1 MNPSPVEKLVPRL
14 LLCLLMTCATALAQ
28 EPGAA
33 DSGESGQP
41 AAEIA
46 VTPETSMREILEQEE
61 KVEQLV
67 QEKAG
72 NTPRGELTGRTPLE
86 AMLLLREANRAKDWH
101 RAAEFLDMRYLPGEF
116 EQWEPHDLLRALGYV
131 FGQQNIID
139 ISRLSDDPEGNL
151 NDGLPSYRDQI
162 GTVVISSGE
171 VPIYLQRVPDGRGDR
186 VWKVS
191 NATVARI
198 PEMWDELGYSPVA
211 VYISRL
217 LPDIR
222 FMGMDN
228 WQLAATVVFFLIAWP
243 LAVLASYL
251 LMRLALLIPTGV
263 PHGIERFFRIS
274 VRIFLFIAI
283 AHMLI
288 DHLGLSLTA
297 RVYLESSGVD
307 YIAYTV
313 LLLGVMSLIRDY
325 QILRME
331 REGKAHYAAL
341 LRPFTTIAKILVVT
355 VIALV
360 WADQAGY
367 NMTTI
372 LAGLG
377 VGSLAVALAAQKT
390 LENVIGAITL
400 YTAQPVKPGDFCRF
414 GTVQGTVEEI
424 GLRSTVIRTL
434 NRTLLVVP
442 NSIFSSVEVENY
454 SSRDRIRYYREV
466 QLQMTTANQLRVILG
481 RLRELFYAHPMVQQ
495 DTVSIRFEQIDAA
508 TARIRID
515 AGVPTRD
522 FQEYLAVAEDLN
534 LHIVELV
541 HDSGAI
547 FSGPGQVLQ
556 VREFYQA
563 PEAKMAEVEAT
574 LAEWRE
580 ADRLPFPDY
589 SAEDKAGLQN
599 SLAYPPKGSAG

>member
-1 MNPSPVEKLVPRL
+1 MISQTVELLIPRL
-14 LLCLLMTCATALAQ
+14 FLCLALVALPAFAQDAEPEEAT
-28 EPGAA
+28 P
-33 DSGESGQP
+33 ES
-41 AAEIA
+41 AEIE
-46 VTPETSMREILEQEE
+46 VQPETSMREILEAEE
-61 KVEQLV
+61 KAEQLV
-67 QEKAG
+67 QEKEES
-72 NTPRGELTGRTPLE
+72 TPRGQLTGKTPLE
-86 AMLLLREANRAKDWH
+86 AMLLMREATKAQDWD
-101 RAAEFLDMRYLPGEF
+101 RAAEFLDTRYLPEEL
-116 EQWEPHDLLRALGYV
+116 EQWEPRELLRALGYV

-139 ISRLSDDPEGNL
+139 ITKLSDSPQGDL
-151 NDGLPSYRDQI
+151 DDGLPSYRDQI
-162 GTVVISSGE
+162 GSVLISSGE
-171 VPIYLQRVPDGRGDR
+171 VPIYLQRVPDGKGGK
-186 VWKVS
+186 VWKIS
-191 NATVARI
+191 NATAAKI
-198 PEMWDELGYSPVA
+198 PEMWQELGYSPVA
-211 VYISRL
+211 IYISQL
-217 LPDIR
+217 LPEMR

-228 WQLAATVVFFLIAWP
+228 WQLAATVVFFIIAWP
-243 LAVLASYL
+243 IAALASYL
-251 LMRLALLIPTGV
+251 LMRLVLLIPNGF
-263 PHGIERFFRIS
+263 PKGIKRFFK
-274 VRIFLFIAI
+274 VPFRIFAFIFIART
-283 AHMLI
+283 LI
-288 DHLGLSLTA
+288 DQLGLSLTA

-313 LLLGVMSLIRDY
+313 LLLGIMSLVRDY
-325 QILRME
+325 QIRKME

-341 LRPFTTIAKILVVT
+341 LRPFTTIAKTLVIT
-355 VIALV
+355 GIALF

-414 GTVQGTVEEI
+414 GTVKGTVEEI
-424 GLRSTVIRTL
+424 GLRSTIIRTL

-466 QLQMTTANQLRVILG
+466 QLQMSTADQLRVILG
-481 RLRELFYAHPMVQQ
+481 RLRQLFYTHPMVLQE
-495 DTVSIRFEQIDAA
+495 TVSVRFEHIDAA
-508 TARIRID
+508 TARLRID
-515 AGVPTRD
+515 AGVPTKD

-541 HDSGAI
+541 HDTGAI

-563 PEAKMAEVEAT
+563 PESKMAEVEAT

-580 ADRLPFPDY
+580 ADKLPFPDY
-589 SAEDKAGLQN
+589 SADDKAAMENTLD
-599 SLAYPPKGSAG
+599 YPPKGSPG

>member
-1 MNPSPVEKLVPRL
+1 MIPHTVELIIPRL
-14 LLCLLMTCATALAQ
+14 FLCLALLAVPAIAQ
-28 EPGAA
+28 DAEPENPEPA
-33 DSGESGQP
+33 
-41 AAEIA
+41 AAEIE
-46 VTPETSMREILEQEE
+46 VQPETSMREILEAEE
-61 KVEQLV
+61 KAEQLV
-67 QEKAG
+67 QEKEES
-72 NTPRGELTGRTPLE
+72 TPRGKLTGKTPLE
-86 AMLLLREANRAKDWH
+86 AMLLMREATKAKDWDS
-101 RAAEFLDMRYLPGEF
+101 AAKFLDTRYLPEEL
-116 EQWEPHDLLRALGYV
+116 EQWEPRELLRALGYV

-139 ISRLSDDPEGNL
+139 ITKLSDDPQGNL
-151 NDGLPSYRDQI
+151 DDGLPSYRDQI
-162 GTVVISSGE
+162 GSVLISSGE
-171 VPIYLQRVPDGRGDR
+171 VPIYLQRVPDGKGGK

-191 NATVARI
+191 NATAAKI
-198 PEMWDELGYSPVA
+198 PEMWEELGYSPVA
-211 VYISRL
+211 IYISKL
-217 LPDIR
+217 LPEMR

-228 WQLAATVVFFLIAWP
+228 WQLAATVMFFIIAWP
-243 LAVLASYL
+243 LAALASYL
-251 LMRLALLIPTGV
+251 LMRVALLIPNGF
-263 PHGIERFFRIS
+263 PKGIERFFRFP
-274 VRIFLFIAI
+274 VRLFLFIFFARI
-283 AHMLI
+283 LI
-288 DHLGLSLTA
+288 DQLGLSLTA

-313 LLLGVMSLIRDY
+313 LLLGIMSLVRDY
-325 QILRME
+325 QIRKME
-331 REGKAHYAAL
+331 RNGKAHYAAL
-341 LRPFTTIAKILVVT
+341 LRPFTTIAKTLVIT
-355 VIALV
+355 GIALF

-414 GTVQGTVEEI
+414 GTIKGTVEEI

-454 SSRDRIRYYREV
+454 TSRDRIRYYREV
-466 QLQMTTANQLRVILG
+466 QLQMSTADQLRVILG
-481 RLRELFYAHPMVQQ
+481 RLRELFYTHPMVLQ
-495 DTVSIRFEQIDAA
+495 DTVSVRFEHIDAA
-508 TARIRID
+508 TARLRID

-574 LAEWRE
+574 LAAWRE
-580 ADRLPFPDY
+580 ADKLPFPDY
-589 SAEDKAGLQN
+589 TAEDKAAMKNTLE
-599 SLAYPPKGSAG
+599 YPPKGSPS